1 MPRTGFPV
9 PPFARACLDAAAQGW
24 GASFTH
30 PFVLALAEGTLEP
43 ARFRFYQMQDAR
55 NLEAFADATALIAT
69 RWPDPTDKLWF
80 IDAARMALVV
90 ESSLHR
96 GYGETLGYTAED
108 VARVALTPSN
118 RAYQDHMISTAAR
131 GTLVEAVAAIAPC
144 PWLYVALGQHLEERY
159 GAPDDAH
166 PFAAWLRTYA
176 DPGFDDYMR
185 ELLSRLQRAADAS
198 DAAARERAITAFVT
212 SVRYEWMF
220 WQQAWERQR
229 WPVDE
234 HEIDEVARG
243 EPATGDPD
251 EAIRV
256 GTALG

>member
-24 GASFTH
+24 SASFTH
-30 PFVLALAEGTLEP
+30 PFVLALANGTLEP

-55 NLEAFADATALIAT
+55 YLEAFADATVLIAT
-69 RWPDPTDKLWF
+69 RWPDPVDKLWF
-80 IDAARMALVV
+80 IDAARLALVV
-90 ESSLHR
+90 EGSLHR
-96 GYGETLGYTAED
+96 GYGDTLGYTPDD

-118 RAYQDHMISTAAR
+118 RAYQDHMVATATR
-131 GTLVEAVAAIAPC
+131 GTLVEAVAAITPC
-144 PWLYVALGQHLEERY
+144 PWLYVALGQHLEETY

-185 ELLSRLQRAADAS
+185 ELLARLQRAADAA
-198 DAAARERAITAFVT
+198 DEAARTRAIEAFVT

-220 WQQAWERQR
+220 WQQAWEQQR

-243 EPATGDPD
+243 RKATGDPD